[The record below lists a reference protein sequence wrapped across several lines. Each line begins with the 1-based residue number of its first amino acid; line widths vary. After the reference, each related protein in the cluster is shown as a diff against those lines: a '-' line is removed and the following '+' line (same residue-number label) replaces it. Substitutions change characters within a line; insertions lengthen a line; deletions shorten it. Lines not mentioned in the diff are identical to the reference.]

1 MYFSKINA
9 TLSIFKQNNNN
20 KNYLFTVYYQGDP
33 LSYYLFIL
41 GHEILSIM
49 LDHVLETIMN
59 KVNLA
64 TSLAVV

>member
-20 KNYLFTVYYQGDP
+20 KNYLFTIYYQGDP
-33 LSYYLFIL
+33 SSYYLFIL

>member
-9 TLSIFKQNNNN
+9 ILSIFKQNNNN
-20 KNYLFTVYYQGDP
+20 KNCLFTIYYQGDP

-64 TSLAVV
+64 TSLAVA